1 MKQNVTVIIHCIKS
15 LLSLRAISSL
25 LLCYL
30 SDVAKNSEICEAIDM
45 RGGVAELWHWL
56 LQQHCLK
63 SVITG
68 RFTKTQT

>member
-1 MKQNVTVIIHCIKS
+1 MKQNVTVILHCIKS

-25 LLCYL
+25 LLYYL
-30 SDVAKNSEICEAIDM
+30 SDVTKNSEIREAIGM
-45 RGGVAELWHWL
+45 RGAVAELWHLL

-68 RFTKTQT
+68 HFTKTQT

>member
-25 LLCYL
+25 LLYEL
-30 SDVAKNSEICEAIDM
+30 SDVTKNSEICEAVDV
-45 RGGVAELWHWL
+45 RGGVAELWHLL

-63 SVITG
+63 SVIIVH
-68 RFTKTQT
+68 FTTTKA